1 MTTTRFLFILFLLLN
16 ILFFAAS
23 HSWFGLASSR
33 DMGRISVEL
42 YPERIRILGHT
53 PEPGTA
59 ESPTDASEQAVCL
72 AWADLNA
79 VQSSKLIS
87 LFSAADIQAVA
98 QEAQVAA
105 SWRVVRVPSL
115 LTHEAAEI
123 LSDNMVELGVERNSI
138 QIEETKDKKFLIVLG
153 EAFRNRRG
161 AERHLEAMRGKGVN
175 ASIEPRNATERRVE
189 ATVSVKKAETLLE
202 GQPFAKRYKPCSS

>member
-16 ILFFAAS
+16 ILIFAAS